1 MRVKRWLLAGI
12 ALCLLTGMRDPFKPP
27 EDLCRISELS
37 QWRYQ
42 GMVGRG
48 ERIIGVIKDGQKK
61 WRRVQ
66 QNDVL
71 ENGWTILQLTP
82 DVLTLGTGTNCEPPQ
97 WLWQRQG
104 DTNEAMDSRTTVDA
118 DTRRTGGKAQKVTL
132 MVDDVPVAQVLQ
144 ALAEQ
149 EKLNLVVSPDVSGT
163 VSLHLTDVPW
173 KQALQTVVKS
183 AGLITRQ
190 EGNILSVHSIAWQN
204 NNIARQEAE
213 QARAQANLPLE
224 NRSIT
229 LQYADAGELAKAG
242 EKLLSAK
249 GSMTVD
255 KRTNRLLLRD
265 NKTALS
271 ALEQWV
277 AQMDLPVG
285 QVELSAHIVTINE
298 KSLRELGVKWTLA
311 DAQHAGGVGQVTTLG
326 SDLSVA
332 TATTHVG
339 FNIGRINGRLLDLEL
354 SALEQKQQLDIIAS
368 PRLLASHLQPAS
380 IKQGS
385 EIPYQVSSGES
396 GATSVEFKEA
406 VLGME
411 VTPTVLQKGRIR
423 LKLHISQNVPGQV
436 LQQADGE
443 VLAIDKQE
451 IETQVE
457 VKSGETLALGG
468 IFTRKNK
475 SGQDSVPLLGDI
487 PWFGQL
493 FRHDG
498 KEDERRELVVF
509 ITPRLVSS
517 E

>member
-1 MRVKRWLLAGI
+1 MLIPGVQA
-12 ALCLLTGMRDPFKPP
+12 AKP
-27 EDLCRISELS
+27 
-37 QWRYQ
+37 
-42 GMVGRG
+42 
-48 ERIIGVIKDGQKK
+48 
-61 WRRVQ
+61 
-66 QNDVL
+66 
-71 ENGWTILQLTP
+71 
-82 DVLTLGTGTNCEPPQ
+82 
-97 WLWQRQG
+97 
-104 DTNEAMDSRTTVDA
+104 
-118 DTRRTGGKAQKVTL
+118 QKVTL

-204 NNIARQEAE
+204 DNIARQEAE

-298 KSLRELGVKWTLA
+298 KVC
-311 DAQHAGGVGQVTTLG
+311 
-326 SDLSVA
+326 
-332 TATTHVG
+332 
-339 FNIGRINGRLLDLEL
+339 
-354 SALEQKQQLDIIAS
+354 
-368 PRLLASHLQPAS
+368 
-380 IKQGS
+380 
-385 EIPYQVSSGES
+385 VS
-396 GATSVEFKEA
+396 
-406 VLGME
+406 
-411 VTPTVLQKGRIR
+411 
-423 LKLHISQNVPGQV
+423 
-436 LQQADGE
+436 
-443 VLAIDKQE
+443 
-451 IETQVE
+451 
-457 VKSGETLALGG
+457 
-468 IFTRKNK
+468 
-475 SGQDSVPLLGDI
+475 
-487 PWFGQL
+487 
-493 FRHDG
+493 
-498 KEDERRELVVF
+498 
-509 ITPRLVSS
+509 
-517 E
+517 

>member
-1 MRVKRWLLAGI
+1 MKQWILVVLI
-12 ALCLLTGMRDPFKPP
+12 A
-27 EDLCRISELS
+27 
-37 QWRYQ
+37 
-42 GMVGRG
+42 
-48 ERIIGVIKDGQKK
+48 
-61 WRRVQ
+61 
-66 QNDVL
+66 
-71 ENGWTILQLTP
+71 ILQP
-82 DVLTLGTGTNCEPPQ
+82 VQ
-97 WLWQRQG
+97 
-104 DTNEAMDSRTTVDA
+104 A
-118 DTRRTGGKAQKVTL
+118 GKNQNVTL
-132 MVDDVPVAQVLQ
+132 VVDDVPVTQVLQ

-149 EKLNLVVSPDVSGT
+149 ERKNLVISPDVSGV

-183 AGLITRQ
+183 AGLVLRQ
-190 EGNILSVHSIAWQN
+190 EGAILHVHSESWQSEEA
-204 NNIARQEAE
+204 ARQEAE
-213 QARAQANLPLE
+213 VARRQANLPLE
-224 NRSIT
+224 NRHIA
-229 LQYADAGELAKAG
+229 LHYADATELAKAG
-242 EKLLSAK
+242 DKLLSAK
-249 GSMTVD
+249 GSLTVD
-255 KRTNRLLLRD
+255 KRTNRLLVRD
-265 NKTALS
+265 NSPTLALV
-271 ALEQWV
+271 EQWV
-277 AQMDLPVG
+277 AQMDLPIE
-285 QVELSAHIVTINE
+285 QVELAAHIVTINE

-311 DAQHAGGVGQVTTLG
+311 EAEKAGAVGQVTTIA

-332 TATTHVG
+332 NATTRVG

-354 SALEQKQQLDIIAS
+354 SALEQQLDIIAS

-411 VTPTVLQKGRIR
+411 VTPTVLPKGRIR
-423 LKLHISQNVPGQV
+423 LKLRISQNMPGQM

-468 IFTRKNK
+468 IFSNKNK
-475 SGQDSVPLLGDI
+475 TGKDSIPLLGDI

-498 KEDERRELVVF
+498 KENERRELVVF
-509 ITPRLVSS
+509 ITPRLVST

>member
-1 MRVKRWLLAGI
+1 MKQWILVMIIAVLLPVQAG
-12 ALCLLTGMRDPFKPP
+12 KN
-27 EDLCRISELS
+27 
-37 QWRYQ
+37 
-42 GMVGRG
+42 
-48 ERIIGVIKDGQKK
+48 
-61 WRRVQ
+61 
-66 QNDVL
+66 QN
-71 ENGWTILQLTP
+71 
-82 DVLTLGTGTNCEPPQ
+82 
-97 WLWQRQG
+97 
-104 DTNEAMDSRTTVDA
+104 
-118 DTRRTGGKAQKVTL
+118 VTL
-132 MVDDVPVAQVLQ
+132 VVDDVPVTQVLQ

-149 EKLNLVVSPDVSGT
+149 ERKNLVVSPDVSGV

-173 KQALQTVVKS
+173 KQALQTVAKS
-183 AGLITRQ
+183 AGLILRQ
-190 EGNILSVHSIAWQN
+190 EGSILHVHSESWQSEET
-204 NNIARQEAE
+204 ARQEADV
-213 QARAQANLPLE
+213 ARRQANLPLE
-224 NRSIT
+224 NRHIA
-229 LQYADAGELAKAG
+229 LHYADATELANAG
-242 EKLLSAK
+242 GKLLSAK
-249 GSMTVD
+249 GSLTVD
-255 KRTNRLLLRD
+255 KRTNRLLVRD
-265 NKTALS
+265 NPPTLALV
-271 ALEQWV
+271 EQWV
-277 AQMDLPVG
+277 TQMDLPIE
-285 QVELSAHIVTINE
+285 QVELAAHIVTINK

-311 DAQHAGGVGQVTTLG
+311 EAEKTGAVGQVTTIA

-332 TATTHVG
+332 NATTRVG

-354 SALEQKQQLDIIAS
+354 SALEQQQQLDIIAS

-411 VTPTVLQKGRIR
+411 VTPTVLLKGRIR
-423 LKLHISQNVPGQV
+423 LKLRISQNMPGQM

-468 IFTRKNK
+468 IFSNKNK
-475 SGQDSVPLLGDI
+475 SGKDSIPLLGDI

-498 KEDERRELVVF
+498 KENDRRELVVF
-509 ITPRLVSS
+509 ITPRLVST

>member
-1 MRVKRWLLAGI
+1 MPA
-12 ALCLLTGMRDPFKPP
+12 A
-27 EDLCRISELS
+27 
-37 QWRYQ
+37 Q
-42 GMVGRG
+42 
-48 ERIIGVIKDGQKK
+48 
-61 WRRVQ
+61 
-66 QNDVL
+66 
-71 ENGWTILQLTP
+71 
-82 DVLTLGTGTNCEPPQ
+82 
-97 WLWQRQG
+97 
-104 DTNEAMDSRTTVDA
+104 A
-118 DTRRTGGKAQKVTL
+118 GKAAKVTL
-132 MVDDVPVAQVLQ
+132 VVDDVPVVQVLQ
-144 ALAEQ
+144 TLAEQ
-149 EKLNLVVSPDVSGT
+149 ERQNLVVSPDVSGT
-163 VSLHLTDVPW
+163 LSLHLTDVPW
-173 KQALQTVVKS
+173 KQALQTVVNS
-183 AGLITRQ
+183 AGLVLRQ
-190 EGNILSVHSIAWQN
+190 EGNILHVHSQAWQKEHS
-204 NNIARQEAE
+204 ARQDAE
-213 QARAQANLPLE
+213 RLRLQANLPLE
-224 NRSIT
+224 NRSIS
-229 LQYADAGELAKAG
+229 LQYADAAELAKAG

-249 GSMTVD
+249 GTIMVD

-265 NKTALS
+265 NRAAL
-271 ALEQWV
+271 A
-277 AQMDLPVG
+277 
-285 QVELSAHIVTINE
+285 ELAAHIVTINE

-311 DAQHAGGVGQVTTLG
+311 DATQAGAVGDVTTLS

-332 TATTHVG
+332 AATSRVG

-468 IFTRKNK
+468 IFSRKNK
-475 SGQDSVPLLGDI
+475 SGSDSVPLLGDI
-487 PWFGQL
+487 PWLGQL

-509 ITPRLVSS
+509 ITPRLVAT

>member
-1 MRVKRWLLAGI
+1 MKQWILVVLI
-12 ALCLLTGMRDPFKPP
+12 A
-27 EDLCRISELS
+27 
-37 QWRYQ
+37 
-42 GMVGRG
+42 
-48 ERIIGVIKDGQKK
+48 
-61 WRRVQ
+61 
-66 QNDVL
+66 
-71 ENGWTILQLTP
+71 ILQP
-82 DVLTLGTGTNCEPPQ
+82 VQ
-97 WLWQRQG
+97 
-104 DTNEAMDSRTTVDA
+104 A
-118 DTRRTGGKAQKVTL
+118 GKNQNVTL
-132 MVDDVPVAQVLQ
+132 VVDDVPVTQVLQ

-149 EKLNLVVSPDVSGT
+149 ERKNLVISPDVSGV

-183 AGLITRQ
+183 AGLVLRQ
-190 EGNILSVHSIAWQN
+190 EGAILHVHSESWQSEEA
-204 NNIARQEAE
+204 ARQEAE
-213 QARAQANLPLE
+213 VARRQANLPLE
-224 NRSIT
+224 NRHIA
-229 LQYADAGELAKAG
+229 LHYADATELAKAG
-242 EKLLSAK
+242 DKLLSAK
-249 GSMTVD
+249 GSLTVD
-255 KRTNRLLLRD
+255 KRTNRLLVRD
-265 NKTALS
+265 NSPTLALV
-271 ALEQWV
+271 EQWV
-277 AQMDLPVG
+277 AQMDLPIE
-285 QVELSAHIVTINE
+285 QVELAAHIVTINE

-311 DAQHAGGVGQVTTLG
+311 EAEKAGAVGQVTTIA

-332 TATTHVG
+332 NTTTRVG

-354 SALEQKQQLDIIAS
+354 SALEQQQQLDIIAS

-380 IKQGS
+380 IKQRS

-411 VTPTVLQKGRIR
+411 VTPTVLPKGRIR
-423 LKLHISQNVPGQV
+423 LKLRISQNMPGQM

-468 IFTRKNK
+468 IFSNK
-475 SGQDSVPLLGDI
+475 SKTVKDSIPLLGDI

-498 KEDERRELVVF
+498 KENERRELVVF
-509 ITPRLVSS
+509 ITPRLVST

>member
-1 MRVKRWLLAGI
+1 MPA
-12 ALCLLTGMRDPFKPP
+12 A
-27 EDLCRISELS
+27 
-37 QWRYQ
+37 Q
-42 GMVGRG
+42 
-48 ERIIGVIKDGQKK
+48 
-61 WRRVQ
+61 
-66 QNDVL
+66 
-71 ENGWTILQLTP
+71 
-82 DVLTLGTGTNCEPPQ
+82 
-97 WLWQRQG
+97 
-104 DTNEAMDSRTTVDA
+104 A
-118 DTRRTGGKAQKVTL
+118 GKAAKVTL
-132 MVDDVPVAQVLQ
+132 VVDDVPVVQVLQ
-144 ALAEQ
+144 TLAEQ
-149 EKLNLVVSPDVSGT
+149 ERQNLVVSPDVSGT
-163 VSLHLTDVPW
+163 LSLHLTDVPW
-173 KQALQTVVKS
+173 KQALQTVVNS
-183 AGLITRQ
+183 AGLVLRQ
-190 EGNILSVHSIAWQN
+190 EGNILHVHSQAWQKEHS
-204 NNIARQEAE
+204 ARQDAE
-213 QARAQANLPLE
+213 RLRLQANLPLE
-224 NRSIT
+224 NRSIS
-229 LQYADAGELAKAG
+229 LQYADAAELAKAG

-249 GSMTVD
+249 GTIMVD

-265 NKTALS
+265 NRAAL
-271 ALEQWV
+271 A
-277 AQMDLPVG
+277 
-285 QVELSAHIVTINE
+285 ELAAHIVTINE

-311 DAQHAGGVGQVTTLG
+311 DATQAGAVGDVTTLS

-332 TATTHVG
+332 AATSRVG

-468 IFTRKNK
+468 IFSRKNK
-475 SGQDSVPLLGDI
+475 SGSDSVPLLGDI
-487 PWFGQL
+487 PWLGQL

-509 ITPRLVSS
+509 ITPRLVAA

>member
-1 MRVKRWLLAGI
+1 MKLWI
-12 ALCLLTGMRDPFKPP
+12 AATLM
-27 EDLCRISELS
+27 
-37 QWRYQ
+37 
-42 GMVGRG
+42 
-48 ERIIGVIKDGQKK
+48 IIMQTA
-61 WRRVQ
+61 Q
-66 QNDVL
+66 
-71 ENGWTILQLTP
+71 
-82 DVLTLGTGTNCEPPQ
+82 
-97 WLWQRQG
+97 
-104 DTNEAMDSRTTVDA
+104 A
-118 DTRRTGGKAQKVTL
+118 GKAQNVTL

-149 EKLNLVVSPDVSGT
+149 ERKNMVISPDVSGS

-173 KQALQTVVKS
+173 MLALQTVAKS
-183 AGLITRQ
+183 AGLVLRQ
-190 EGNILSVHSIAWQN
+190 EGAILHVQTAAWQQEMM
-204 NNIARQEAE
+204 ARQEDE
-213 QARAQANLPLE
+213 RAQQQATMPLE
-224 NRSIT
+224 NRNIS
-229 LQYADAGELAKAG
+229 LQYADAAELAKVG

-249 GSMTVD
+249 GSITVD

-265 NKTALS
+265 NTVAL
-271 ALEQWV
+271 ATLEKWV
-277 AQMDLPVG
+277 EQMDLPVA
-285 QVELSAHIVTINE
+285 QVELAAHIVTINE

-311 DAQHAGGVGQVTTLG
+311 DAQQAGGVGDVTTMTT
-326 SDLSVA
+326 DLSVA
-332 TATTHVG
+332 TATTRVG

-423 LKLHISQNVPGQV
+423 LKLRISQNMPGQV

-457 VKSGETLALGG
+457 VKNGETLALGG
-468 IFTRKNK
+468 IFSQKKK
-475 SGQDSVPLLGDI
+475 SGKDSVPLLGDI
-487 PWFGQL
+487 PWLGHF
-493 FRHDG
+493 FSHDG

-509 ITPRLVSS
+509 ITPRLVST

>member
-1 MRVKRWLLAGI
+1 MTIVPTLLAGK
-12 ALCLLTGMRDPFKPP
+12 T
-27 EDLCRISELS
+27 
-37 QWRYQ
+37 
-42 GMVGRG
+42 
-48 ERIIGVIKDGQKK
+48 
-61 WRRVQ
+61 
-66 QNDVL
+66 QN
-71 ENGWTILQLTP
+71 
-82 DVLTLGTGTNCEPPQ
+82 
-97 WLWQRQG
+97 
-104 DTNEAMDSRTTVDA
+104 
-118 DTRRTGGKAQKVTL
+118 VTL
-132 MVDDVPVAQVLQ
+132 VVDEVPVVQVLQ

-149 EKLNLVVSPDVSGT
+149 EGKNLVVSPDVSG
-163 VSLHLTDVPW
+163 VLSLHLADVPW
-173 KQALQTVVKS
+173 KLAFQTVVKS
-183 AGLITRQ
+183 AGLVLRQ
-190 EGNILSVHSIAWQN
+190 EGNILHVHSVRWQN
-204 NNIARQEAE
+204 ENAARQESDQVRI
-213 QARAQANLPLE
+213 QASLPLE
-224 NRSIT
+224 HRNII
-229 LQYADAGELAKAG
+229 LHYADATELAKAG

-265 NKTALS
+265 NNVALL
-271 ALEQWV
+271 ALEKWV
-277 AQMDLPVG
+277 AQMDLPVE
-285 QVELSAHIVTINE
+285 QVELAAHIVTINE
-298 KSLRELGVKWTLA
+298 KSLRELGVKWSLA
-311 DAQHAGGVGQVTTLG
+311 DAQQSATVGDVTTLV
-326 SDLSVA
+326 SDLSVPA
-332 TATTHVG
+332 ATTRVG
-339 FNIGRINGRLLDLEL
+339 FNIGRINGRLLELEL

-411 VTPTVLQKGRIR
+411 VTPTVLQQGRIR

-457 VKSGETLALGG
+457 VKSGETIALGG
-468 IFTRKNK
+468 IFSRKNK
-475 SGQDSVPLLGDI
+475 SAEDSVPLLGDI
-487 PWFGQL
+487 PWLGYF

-509 ITPRLVSS
+509 ITPRLVPT